1 MEKLLTIA
9 VPSYNMENYLPHNL
23 PTYVDSR
30 LAGRLEVIIL
40 DNASQD
46 STAQIAQSFAEQ
58 HPQIFTLLQRDSRG
72 YGSSINAA

>member
-46 STAQIAQSFAEQ
+46 SISMNCRTTSVALIHE
-58 HPQIFTLLQRDSRG
+58 L
-72 YGSSINAA
+72 